1 MREHALRIGD
11 RRITLV
17 EGPAGW
23 GEISPVA
30 GYPCAPEAARRAA
43 IEAACDGFPEPVRP
57 AVTVNGFVP
66 DGAEIDIAL
75 GTRLAGFRCVKMK
88 VGRGEPADDIA
99 RVRALRDLVDPAVAI
114 RIDANGA
121 WDVET
126 AASVLSSI
134 SRAGVE
140 LEFAEQPVATIGELA
155 ELRRIVEVSLAADE
169 CVRTLDDAR
178 AVRAAGAADVIVL
191 KVQPA
196 GGVRRA
202 LALADAAA
210 LPAVV
215 SSMLETSIGIAAGL
229 ALAAALPG
237 LPYACG
243 LATLDEL
250 AGDVVSSP
258 LRPLG
263 DVLTVPDAWP
273 VPSPDLLA
281 RYSVAEKRS

>member
-178 AVRAAGAADVIVL
+178 AAREAGAADVIVL

-263 DVLTVPDAWP
+263 DVLTVPDTWP